1 MASGVSGRQS
11 VSPSNDEVYQSPG
24 ASQDDGI
31 DHLLAHYGGMADR
44 RPGEEGDREEGAT
57 TTTVDGGVAG
67 GGENGAHRNRSGV
80 VLEQPTVAG
89 QAHLSPS
96 GAHLPRSF
104 VVFSPRH
111 AVSAPT
117 SHQTTPA
124 REEDPVH
131 QGVKGHPGMVGDTRS
146 FSWDNVASRVSSG
159 TQGQLT
165 VT

>member
-11 VSPSNDEVYQSPG
+11 ASPSNGDEVYQSPG
-24 ASQDDGI
+24 ASQEDTV

-44 RPGEEGDREEGAT
+44 RPGEGEREGGGVDII
-57 TTTVDGGVAG
+57 DGGVV
-67 GGENGAHRNRSGV
+67 GGEKYTAHRNRSAV
-80 VLEQPTVAG
+80 VLERPAVG
-89 QAHLSPS
+89 GEIVSSPS
-96 GAHLPRSF
+96 GAHPPRHF
-104 VVFSPRH
+104 LTPSPRH

-124 REEDPVH
+124 REEDPVRR
-131 QGVKGHPGMVGDTRS
+131 GRSGHPGDTRS
-146 FSWDNVASRVSSG
+146 FSWDNVTMGASSG

>member
-44 RPGEEGDREEGAT
+44 RSGEEGDREEGAT
-57 TTTVDGGVAG
+57 TVVGGVAER
-67 GGENGAHRNRSGV
+67 GENGAHMNRSGV
-80 VLEQPTVAG
+80 VLERPTLAG

-104 VVFSPRH
+104 VVPSPRH

-124 REEDPVH
+124 REEDPAH
-131 QGVKGHPGMVGDTRS
+131 QGMKGHSGMVGDTRS